1 MKKHLYIWAVAL
13 LLAVG
18 AASCSKEKT
27 EKPVEPVNVS
37 YAVRLNG
44 GNVLVNLPAADFDV
58 AIPADAAS
66 WVGINEAETAGTALV
81 LEVSRNETG
90 AERQATVTVTRSGRS
105 DLLATVAIKQSN
117 VAVRAGEFVIEEIY
131 FTGTALPETG
141 SPDKYHGDQYLKI
154 RNNTDETLYA
164 DGMMLILSSA
174 LNSGQNAEMVA
185 GGDFRTECCAGTAFY
200 CIPGSGRDVPV
211 EPGKSLIVVNNAQN
225 HLESNP
231 NSWNATTADFE
242 WYDVSSND
250 AYQDTD
256 NPAVPNL
263 DKWYAQTLTVHTLHD
278 RGFNAV
284 AIAMPPVG
292 MTAEKFLAEYPLT
305 DAYYIFHSPNGS
317 DYELPLRNAYRVPND
332 WVLDA
337 VNTGCRDAFYIAP
350 WDASLDAGY
359 AWCGTTDKDPERFN
373 KAVIRK
379 SGSDG
384 KLVDTNNSSND
395 FESNTPASLIAK
407 K

>member
-1 MKKHLYIWAVAL
+1 MYWSIYPPRISTWRFLPMPPR
-13 LLAVG
+13 G
-18 AASCSKEKT
+18 SGST
-27 EKPVEPVNVS
+27 KPK
-37 YAVRLNG
+37 RQ
-44 GNVLVNLPAADFDV
+44 
-58 AIPADAAS
+58 
-66 WVGINEAETAGTALV
+66 GTALV

-131 FTGTALPETG
+131 FTGTALPR
-141 SPDKYHGDQYLKI
+141 PDRPTSTRATSTSRSATTPTRHS
-154 RNNTDETLYA
+154 TPT
-164 DGMMLILSSA
+164 GMMLILSSA

-263 DKWYAQTLTVHTLHD
+263 DKW
-278 RGFNAV
+278 
-284 AIAMPPVG
+284 
-292 MTAEKFLAEYPLT
+292 
-305 DAYYIFHSPNGS
+305 
-317 DYELPLRNAYRVPND
+317 LPRR
-332 WVLDA
+332 
-337 VNTGCRDAFYIAP
+337 
-350 WDASLDAGY
+350 
-359 AWCGTTDKDPERFN
+359 
-373 KAVIRK
+373 
-379 SGSDG
+379 
-384 KLVDTNNSSND
+384 
-395 FESNTPASLIAK
+395 
-407 K
+407 

>member
-141 SPDKYHGDQYLKI
+141 SPDKYQGDQYLKI

-185 GGDFRTECCAGTAFY
+185 GGDFRTPERPSTASPAAAATCRWSRASRSSSSITPRTTSKATPTPGT
-200 CIPGSGRDVPV
+200 PRRPT
-211 EPGKSLIVVNNAQN
+211 
-225 HLESNP
+225 SN
-231 NSWNATTADFE
+231 
-242 WYDVSSND
+242 
-250 AYQDTD
+250 
-256 NPAVPNL
+256 
-263 DKWYAQTLTVHTLHD
+263 
-278 RGFNAV
+278 
-284 AIAMPPVG
+284 
-292 MTAEKFLAEYPLT
+292 
-305 DAYYIFHSPNGS
+305 
-317 DYELPLRNAYRVPND
+317 
-332 WVLDA
+332 
-337 VNTGCRDAFYIAP
+337 
-350 WDASLDAGY
+350 
-359 AWCGTTDKDPERFN
+359 GTTSRRTTPTRIRTTPRFP
-373 KAVIRK
+373 IW
-379 SGSDG
+379 
-384 KLVDTNNSSND
+384 TNGM
-395 FESNTPASLIAK
+395 PRR
-407 K
+407 